1 MTRVRLFSA
10 LSVVVLVLGTA
21 QVRSTSRPSD
31 TAAAPVAADG
41 LSATTVTRA
50 IVHDRSGPLNW
61 LDGASASVSADSND
75 STDRDHDVERPRHV
89 LASEPNEDEREAERL
104 GSPLMTTPGG
114 SADVEQ
120 VAFGTKPPAVL
131 VASFDGLGVGFVG
144 PQGSTNLRNPSDN
157 TLAIGPNHIVQIVN
171 TRMAIFTKKGT
182 RYDTTGLVLYG
193 PGETRNVFKGFGAG
207 CEARNN
213 GDAVVRYD
221 QLADRWLIV
230 MPIFNRLPVRPDAP
244 AASKGGDPAARSVR
258 GQPGQPGAASRLY
271 EPPPP
276 PPPSPSD
283 SGRAAGQR
291 PPGQRPPPDSG
302 AYAMCY
308 AVSVGADPYG
318 PYYRYEFVRPLFPD
332 YPRPAVWPDGYYVP
346 SSTGDEVIEKHA
358 CVVDR
363 AKMLKGEDATEQ
375 CVIIDGVNFLNNAD
389 LDGKQLPPKGA
400 PNIMMAAGGTQLK
413 KVMEDDGI
421 YAWTFHVD
429 WNDPSKTKVAGP
441 TKIAVAP
448 YHYLCDGQLTNCVSQ
463 PGTDRRLDAQGDKIM
478 ARLVYRRIG
487 NRESVVAVHSV
498 NTASGGGGVRWYE
511 FRVDKRRN
519 VSLYQQGTYA
529 PEGFYRWMA
538 SPAIDR
544 MGNIGI
550 GYSFGGSPHFAGQRF
565 AGRLSG
571 DPKGSLTLG
580 ETVLVEGEAAQ
591 ATTLRWEDYTQ
602 TAVDPSDD
610 CTIWYVGDYLKKDAV
625 NYSTRIGAFRMPGC

>member
-1 MTRVRLFSA
+1 MARVIRLTAAVISIGIIIVALWNAARLGTPSPKVTVTPAIAHDVSHSLDWPGVNLSESTHDSADLNQVAERRNRGSA
-10 LSVVVLVLGTA
+10 LK
-21 QVRSTSRPSD
+21 PN
-31 TAAAPVAADG
+31 DG
-41 LSATTVTRA
+41 V
-50 IVHDRSGPLNW
+50 DPY
-61 LDGASASVSADSND
+61 ASAS
-75 STDRDHDVERPRHV
+75 DVPIASVPR
-89 LASEPNEDEREAERL
+89 
-104 GSPLMTTPGG
+104 G
-114 SADVEQ
+114 SAEIEQ
-120 VAFGTKPPAVL
+120 TAFGTKPPAEL
-131 VASFDGLGVGFVG
+131 VASFDGLGAGFSG
-144 PQGSTNLRNPSDN
+144 PQGTTNLRNPSDN
-157 TLAIGPNHIVQIVN
+157 TLAVGPNHVVQIVN
-171 TRMAIFTKKGT
+171 TRLAIFTKKGQQ
-182 RYDTTGLVLYG
+182 YDTTGLVLYG
-193 PGETRNVFKGFGAG
+193 PGETRNVFKGFGGG

-230 MPIFNRLPVRPDAP
+230 MPIFSRLPVRQDAP
-244 AASKGGDPAARSVR
+244 LAGKDGDPAARSVR
-258 GQPGQPGAASRLY
+258 GQPGQPGAAARLY

-276 PPPSPSD
+276 PPD
-283 SGRAAGQR
+283 SGRPPAQR

-308 AVSVGADPYG
+308 AVSVGSDPYG

-346 SSTGDEVIEKHA
+346 TSTGDEVIQKHA

-363 AKMLKGEDATEQ
+363 AKMLEGKDATEQ

-413 KVMEDDGI
+413 KMLEDSTI
-421 YAWTFHVD
+421 SVWSFHVD
-429 WNDPSKTKVAGP
+429 WKDPLKTKVLGP
-441 TKIAVAP
+441 TKIPVAP
-448 YHYLCDGQLTNCVSQ
+448 YHYLCDGQLTNCVPQ
-463 PGTDRRLDAQGDKIM
+463 PGVDRRLDAQGDKIM

-498 NTASGGGGVRWYE
+498 NTAAGGGGVRWYE
-511 FRVDKRRN
+511 FRVDKKRT

-538 SPAIDR
+538 SPAMDKL
-544 MGNIGI
+544 GNIGI
-550 GYSFGGSPHFAGQRF
+550 GYSFGGTPHFTGQRF
-565 AGRLSG
+565 AGRLAT
-571 DPKGSLTLG
+571 DPQGTLTLG

-591 ATTLRWEDYTQ
+591 TNTMRWEDYTQ

-610 CTIWYVGDYLKKDAV
+610 CTIWYVGDYVKKDAV
-625 NYSTRIGAFRMPGC
+625 NYSTRIGAFRLPGC